1 MPLISRFFRDDK
13 QLASCLVNDAAHVIP
28 GARGEHVGKIQ
39 VALAVL
45 DGANIDSADLDT
57 KTYGAAT
64 AAAVLSYKTKR
75 RIINHS
81 YQQQADNI
89 VGKMTIA
96 RLDREMHQWELASVD
111 QNYCSSVARTTPI
124 RHPL

>member
-1 MPLISRFFRDDK
+1 MGPWVLIN
-13 QLASCLVNDAAHVIP
+13 A
-28 GARGEHVGKIQ
+28 GW
-39 VALAVL
+39 
-45 DGANIDSADLDT
+45 
-57 KTYGAAT
+57 
-64 AAAVLSYKTKR
+64 YKTKR
-75 RIINHS
+75 RIINYG